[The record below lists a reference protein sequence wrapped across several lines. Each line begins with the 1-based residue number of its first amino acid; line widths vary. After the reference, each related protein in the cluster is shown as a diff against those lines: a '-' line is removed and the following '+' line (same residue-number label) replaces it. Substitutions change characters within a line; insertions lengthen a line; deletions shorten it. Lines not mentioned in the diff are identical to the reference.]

1 MENFKIKCIKSCS
14 SNFTEGKIYEV
25 KNGAIINNNGISSY
39 NHFDSVEKINIF
51 LASKFELYE
60 PPYLKDP
67 IYYIPNADCGKGG
80 YTWPTSGM
88 YENVTLFD
96 EYCKRDNY
104 VDAFKY
110 GLNVLYVI
118 PLSVVKVIFNNPA
131 TIVMW
136 SDGTKTVVKAQDGDT
151 FDPEKGLAMAMSK
164 KALGN
169 KGNYYDE
176 FKKWLPK
183 EEEEV

>member
-1 MENFKIKCIKSCS
+1 MWNFKIKCIKSCS
-14 SNFTEGKIYEV
+14 SNFTEGKIYKV
-25 KNGAIINNNGISSY
+25 INGSIINNNRISSY
-39 NHFDSVEKINIF
+39 NRFDSVEKINEH

-60 PPYLKDP
+60 PPYD
-67 IYYIPNADCGKGG
+67 DCGEGG
-80 YTWPTSGM
+80 YVYSEPGM
-88 YENVTLFD
+88 YGNVTLFD
-96 EYCKRDNY
+96 KYCKPDDC
-104 VDAFKY
+104 VDAFRYNLIASY
-110 GLNVLYVI
+110 GT
-118 PLSVVKVIFNNPA
+118 PLSIVKVIFNNPA

-136 SDGTKTVVKAQDGDT
+136 SDGTKTIVKAQDGDT

-169 KGNYYDE
+169 KGNYYNE